1 MNRSTRQ
8 ITDEVGAHGRASE
21 SRGWPRARTLCAMA
35 QETLNGGV
43 GSAEQFTTAGARRKA
58 DNRCGS
64 DHCTPRG
71 GPHAHVPHH
80 RSRRRSGG
88 HGRPGAH
95 PSGAGPPADP
105 RRGRPRAPGR
115 RPGRRAHHPTP
126 GRRRLP
132 GGAARGRRRGRAGGP
147 RAGRAGRP
155 VRRRAGHGDGGREGA
170 VMSYL
175 NVAEVE
181 TALALAGRPA
191 NAGFTELITLPHQ
204 TWEGR
209 TCSALRIH
217 AGPPARAGVYLL
229 GGVHAR
235 EWGSP
240 DILINSV
247 RLLTDAY
254 RTRTGIT
261 QGGASISAAQVR
273 QIVDTLDVVV
283 FPQAN
288 PDGRQHSMTVDPM
301 WRKNRR
307 PADPGQHC
315 PSGGGSGPGVDL
327 NRNYDFLWDYTTK
340 FSPNAPV
347 RTSTDPCEEVYLG
360 PGAVSEPETAN
371 VTWLLDRHRSV
382 THFIDVHSFGEDILY
397 NWGDDDDQTTDP
409 SMNFG
414 TPAYDGKRGVPDS
427 TPANDPAK
435 PDAAKYREFI
445 PAPDL
450 TEAITLGTTMRDA
463 IQAAHG
469 RQYSVKSA
477 VGLYP
482 TSGTSDDWAYSRS
495 FLDPA
500 RGKVLGYTIEWG
512 PQRASIPKSFHPNY
526 PDMVPIIEE
535 ITAALLAFCTAVAS
549 RTAAPQH
556 ANQTTA
562 FPRDESPANTPAEA

>member
-1 MNRSTRQ
+1 
-8 ITDEVGAHGRASE
+8 V
-21 SRGWPRARTLCAMA
+21 
-35 QETLNGGV
+35 
-43 GSAEQFTTAGARRKA
+43 
-58 DNRCGS
+58 
-64 DHCTPRG
+64 
-71 GPHAHVPHH
+71 
-80 RSRRRSGG
+80 
-88 HGRPGAH
+88 
-95 PSGAGPPADP
+95 
-105 RRGRPRAPGR
+105 
-115 RPGRRAHHPTP
+115 
-126 GRRRLP
+126 
-132 GGAARGRRRGRAGGP
+132 
-147 RAGRAGRP
+147 
-155 VRRRAGHGDGGREGA
+155 
-170 VMSYL
+170 SYL

-191 NAGFTELITLPHQ
+191 NAGFTQLITLPHQ

-240 DILINSV
+240 DILVNFV
-247 RLLTDAY
+247 RLLTDGY
-254 RTRTGIT
+254 RSGTGIT
-261 QGGASISAAQVR
+261 QGGANVSAAQVR
-273 QIVDTLDVVV
+273 QIVDNLDVVV

-288 PDGRQHSMTVDPM
+288 PDGRHHSMTVDPM

-307 PADPGQHC
+307 PADPDRPPC
-315 PSGGGSGPGVDL
+315 PTGDGRGPGVDL

-347 RTSTDPCEEVYLG
+347 QTSTDPCEEIYLG
-360 PGAVSEPETAN
+360 PGAASEPETAN
-371 VTWLLDRHRSV
+371 VTWLLDQYRSV

-414 TPAYDGKRGVPDS
+414 NPAYDDKRGVPDS

-435 PDAAKYREFI
+435 PEAAKYREFI
-445 PAPDL
+445 PAGDL

-463 IQAAHG
+463 IQAAHD
-469 RQYSVKSA
+469 RRYSVKSA

-482 TSGTSDDWAYSRS
+482 TSGASDDWAYSRS

-500 RGKVLGYTIEWG
+500 RGKVLGFTIEWG
-512 PQRASIPKSFHPNY
+512 PQRASISKSFHPDY

-549 RTAAPQH
+549 RTAAPPH
-556 ANQTTA
+556 AGQATA
-562 FPRDESPANTPAEA
+562 IPPQESPASTPAEA

>member
-1 MNRSTRQ
+1 M
-8 ITDEVGAHGRASE
+8 
-21 SRGWPRARTLCAMA
+21 
-35 QETLNGGV
+35 
-43 GSAEQFTTAGARRKA
+43 F
-58 DNRCGS
+58 
-64 DHCTPRG
+64 
-71 GPHAHVPHH
+71 GP
-80 RSRRRSGG
+80 
-88 HGRPGAH
+88 
-95 PSGAGPPADP
+95 
-105 RRGRPRAPGR
+105 
-115 RPGRRAHHPTP
+115 
-126 GRRRLP
+126 
-132 GGAARGRRRGRAGGP
+132 
-147 RAGRAGRP
+147 
-155 VRRRAGHGDGGREGA
+155 
-170 VMSYL
+170 
-175 NVAEVE
+175 
-181 TALALAGRPA
+181 
-191 NAGFTELITLPHQ
+191 
-204 TWEGR
+204 
-209 TCSALRIH
+209 LRIH
-217 AGPPARAGVYLL
+217 AGPAARAGVYLL

-254 RTRTGIT
+254 RNRTGID
-261 QGGASISAAQVR
+261 QGGASVNAAQVQ

-288 PDGRQHSMTVDPM
+288 PDGRHHSMTIDPM

-307 PADPGQHC
+307 PAAPGQHC
-315 PSGGGSGPGVDL
+315 PGGGGSGPGVDL
-327 NRNYDFLWDYTTK
+327 NRNYDFLWDYTTR
-340 FSPNAPV
+340 FSPDAPV
-347 RTSTDPCEEVYLG
+347 ATSTAPCSEIYLG
-360 PGAVSEPETAN
+360 PSAVSEPETAN

-409 SMNFG
+409 SMNFHN
-414 TPAYDGKRGVPDS
+414 PAYDGKRGVPDS

-435 PDAAKYREFI
+435 PEAAKYREFI
-445 PAPDL
+445 PASDL

-500 RGKVLGYTIEWG
+500 RGNVLGYTIEWG

-535 ITAALLAFCTAVAS
+535 ITAALLAFCSSVAS
-549 RTAAPQH
+549 RTAARRPDH
-556 ANQTTA
+556 SHPA
-562 FPRDESPANTPAEA
+562 RDKSLANTPAEA